1 MAPQDALL
9 DEELTFSS
17 PPFSTLLDAR
27 ILRALADLKFA
38 HPTLVQAKAIP
49 LLLEGKDVLARART
63 GSGKTA
69 AYVVPAVQRVL
80 EAKGAEEPT
89 SPTYQVT
96 RAVVLVPTRELAIQ
110 VTNFV
115 KALTVYAEGLV
126 SVINVAAGGANV
138 QR

>member
-1 MAPQDALL
+1 M
-9 DEELTFSS
+9 
-17 PPFSTLLDAR
+17 
-27 ILRALADLKFA
+27 LRALADHKFA

-69 AYVVPAVQRVL
+69 AYAVPALQRVL
-80 EAKGAEEPT
+80 ELKGAS
-89 SPTYQVT
+89 SPASADYQVT
-96 RAVVLVPTRELAIQ
+96 RAVVLVPTRELALQ

-115 KALTVYAEGLV
+115 KNMTTYCEGLV
-126 SVINVAAGGANV
+126 NVLNVAAGGANV

>member
-1 MAPQDALL
+1 MRLL
-9 DEELTFSS
+9 IVSLLTSSSELTFSS

-27 ILRALADLKFA
+27 VLRALADLKFA

-80 EAKGAEEPT
+80 EAKT
-89 SPTYQVT
+89 VSP
-96 RAVVLVPTRELAIQ
+96 
-110 VTNFV
+110 
-115 KALTVYAEGLV
+115 
-126 SVINVAAGGANV
+126 S
-138 QR
+138 

>member
-1 MAPQDALL
+1 MGLKSIADPSN
-9 DEELTFSS
+9 ELTFSS

-27 ILRALADLKFA
+27 LLRALADIKFA

-80 EAKGAEEPT
+80 EKKDVSGSGPASG
-89 SPTYQVT
+89 
-96 RAVVLVPTRELAIQ
+96 
-110 VTNFV
+110 
-115 KALTVYAEGLV
+115 VY
-126 SVINVAAGGANV
+126 
-138 QR
+138 

>member
-1 MAPQDALL
+1 M
-9 DEELTFSS
+9 
-17 PPFSTLLDAR
+17 
-27 ILRALADLKFA
+27 LRALADLKFA

-69 AYVVPAVQRVL
+69 AYLVPAVQRVL
-80 EAKGAEEPT
+80 ELKAATTPA
-89 SPTYQVT
+89 SPDYQAT

-110 VTNFV
+110 VTTLV
-115 KALTVYAEGLV
+115 KALSTYCEGLIAV
-126 SVINVAAGGANV
+126 ANVAAGGASV